1 MPDHEHMA
9 HWCRDEHEP
18 IRHNDSENERCP
30 LCRMKDRAEHAE
42 EQVERLTREKA
53 VLQEHADGLQS
64 SWRGTYGDVVNQLRA
79 AERERDEA
87 YATVRR
93 VWQALGCERYED
105 ARGMHI
111 SELVDELR
119 RDRDRHKAGWLAERE
134 RCARVVDTPGE
145 FPVLRWKIAAAIRSL
160 PTPTLPEESGDRDYK
175 TVVDA
180 EREAIA
186 AEARRYASHYP
197 QGSDGRNTFILLA
210 EWIERRAAPTLP
222 APVGSPP
229 HEMRPDDRR
238 MMDGR

>member
-1 MPDHEHMA
+1 MSAPTPLSPEEVEKLPPGLSDAELAIAA
-9 HWCRDEHEP
+9 HGLLKQRNKFAAEIADLSRQLAEA
-18 IRHNDSENERCP
+18 
-30 LCRMKDRAEHAE
+30 RADL
-42 EQVERLTREKA
+42 ERLTRERNIAKSSSDYWHEAAKLTHERA
-53 VLQEHADGLQS
+53 VI
-64 SWRGTYGDVVNQLRA
+64 

-87 YATVRR
+87 YATIRR

-119 RDRDRHKAGWLAERE
+119 RDRDRHAERA
-134 RCARVVDTPGE
+134 RCLQIVLAHEEGAVCGLDAVSILCSIADEITGE
-145 FPVLRWKIAAAIRSL
+145 HE
-160 PTPTLPEESGDRDYK
+160 PTLPEESGDRDHYK
-175 TVVDA
+175 ALVDA

-222 APVGSPP
+222 EESG
-229 HEMRPDDRR
+229 
-238 MMDGR
+238 DG

>member
-119 RDRDRHKAGWLAERE
+119 RDRDRHAERA
-134 RCARVVDTPGE
+134 RCLQIVLAHEEGAVCGLDAVSILCSIADEITGE
-145 FPVLRWKIAAAIRSL
+145 HE
-160 PTPTLPEESGDRDYK
+160 PTLPEESGDRDHYK
-175 TVVDA
+175 ALVDA

-210 EWIERRAAPTLP
+210 EWIEARAAPTLP
-222 APVGSPP
+222 EETGDA
-229 HEMRPDDRR
+229 
-238 MMDGR
+238 